1 MKAIITIDSDAGTF
15 THSRRDWL
23 GTFPLADLE
32 KWLAFYREQQA
43 RYPAHAITYE
53 PDSVVLAEE
62 VRTVGTLP

>member
-1 MKAIITIDSDAGTF
+1 
-15 THSRRDWL
+15 L